1 MLLET
6 DQHFFHRT
14 NRQMRARR
22 HNMTSRYSA
31 HMLHAVCSAVTT
43 ESSFMTHDLNSP
55 FSGDLGALPI
65 DALLPERPAI
75 IGEFSPAYEAFKTA
89 TLSDLEPATSYE
101 YVLALQLVDLNWAI
115 LQRKASADIELSVG
129 TEKEIRFEIRDALNG
144 EGEREY
150 RRLLKYFE
158 AAGGDEDDFED
169 PIDWDAIS
177 NRIDNLVTDLK
188 SVDPLIRGKATAEA
202 ITLGVDPRL
211 ILSQQYLENFN
222 YRRHSDT
229 LPNLE
234 KRARQLS
241 AEYREVQ
248 KARPID
254 VVPVSQA

>member
-1 MLLET
+1 
-6 DQHFFHRT
+6 
-14 NRQMRARR
+14 
-22 HNMTSRYSA
+22 
-31 HMLHAVCSAVTT
+31 
-43 ESSFMTHDLNSP
+43 MTHDLNSP
-55 FSGDLGALPI
+55 FSGDLGGLPI

-75 IGEFSPAYEAFKTA
+75 IGEFSTAYEAFKNA
-89 TLSDLEPATSYE
+89 TLSDLEPTNNYE
-101 YVLALQLVDLNWAI
+101 LVLELQLVDLNWAI

-150 RRLLKYFE
+150 RRLLKDFE

-169 PIDWDAIS
+169 PIDWEAIS

-202 ITLGVDPRL
+202 ISIGVDPRL
-211 ILSQQYLENFN
+211 ILSQQYFDNVK

>member
-1 MLLET
+1 
-6 DQHFFHRT
+6 
-14 NRQMRARR
+14 
-22 HNMTSRYSA
+22 
-31 HMLHAVCSAVTT
+31 
-43 ESSFMTHDLNSP
+43 MTHDLNSN
-55 FSGDLGALPI
+55 FHGDPAALPL

-75 IGEFSPAYEAFKTA
+75 IGEFSPAYEAFKTV
-89 TLSDLEPATSYE
+89 TLSDLEPMNNYE
-101 YVLALQLVDLNWAI
+101 LVLALQLVDLNWAI

-129 TEKEIRFEIRDALNG
+129 TEREIRSELRDKLNWG
-144 EGEREY
+144 GRREY
-150 RRLLKYFE
+150 RRLLEEFE
-158 AAGGDEDDFED
+158 PQGGDEDDFED

-177 NRIDNLVTDLK
+177 NRVDNLVNDLQ
-188 SVDPLIRGKATAEA
+188 SIDPLIRGNATAEA
-202 ITLGVDPRL
+202 ITIGVDPRL
-211 ILSQQYLENFN
+211 ILSQQYFDNVK